1 MRIQKLGADFYC
13 YRVSKCQLRQER
25 QMLREVER
33 FSFFFQ
39 FSLIIPEINLKA
51 VTSFFST
58 RNFCPNAMI
67 FLRALKII
75 LHYKSLIVQKHL
87 KNTSTQCRYI
97 RMSDTEVDVHLD
109 NISLGTV
116 AEVLKVI
123 PVVLKKKYFLY
134 FYSVSLINHIITFP
148 VWINVFC
155 NRTSESHFK
164 NARII

>member
-1 MRIQKLGADFYC
+1 
-13 YRVSKCQLRQER
+13 
-25 QMLREVER
+25 
-33 FSFFFQ
+33 
-39 FSLIIPEINLKA
+39 
-51 VTSFFST
+51 
-58 RNFCPNAMI
+58 
-67 FLRALKII
+67 
-75 LHYKSLIVQKHL
+75 
-87 KNTSTQCRYI
+87 
-97 RMSDTEVDVHLD
+97 MSDTEVDVHLD

-148 VWINVFC
+148 VRINVFC